1 MFNSPLQFL
10 TQLPENT
17 DAKKLA
23 QSLQHFEAHS
33 SDNNDEF
40 QSLEEDDEGDL
51 FYTEHLQPEF
61 LEQYFRGTN
70 SSSASS
76 KFSHHPDHD
85 KQSSR
90 HNGTTPK
97 LHDHHSQST
106 NVPSHHTKQ
115 PSVTPEYPLTPAMS
129 PEYQPRARYGNHYD
143 VPGVHR
149 LIATD
154 SFLNLN
160 SSEDN
165 QSDGD
170 TIDREVAATTAK
182 VGMSAPRRAYTTPI
196 VINRSKSKTT
206 IPKDSA
212 EEDGES
218 ETETPSRKPS
228 SSDRSKPR
236 SDHSSRRKSTDN
248 TRLPPVAERALENLQ
263 TDVTALTEQIDILR
277 RGMIEKEMK
286 RKAEKWTWGWLFKT
300 TAKHA
305 VVNLIILT
313 VIFLFLMKR
322 KSPIAYAVI
331 AYLGPWWN
339 DIFLNFIRRFRLRR
353 LLQRF

>member
-1 MFNSPLQFL
+1 
-10 TQLPENT
+10 
-17 DAKKLA
+17 
-23 QSLQHFEAHS
+23 
-33 SDNNDEF
+33 
-40 QSLEEDDEGDL
+40 
-51 FYTEHLQPEF
+51 
-61 LEQYFRGTN
+61 
-70 SSSASS
+70 
-76 KFSHHPDHD
+76 
-85 KQSSR
+85 
-90 HNGTTPK
+90 
-97 LHDHHSQST
+97 
-106 NVPSHHTKQ
+106 
-115 PSVTPEYPLTPAMS
+115 MS
-129 PEYQPRARYGNHYD
+129 PEYQPRTRYGNHYD

-182 VGMSAPRRAYTTPI
+182 VGMSASRRAYTAPI

-248 TRLPPVAERALENLQ
+248 TRLSPVAERALENLQ

-339 DIFLNFIRRFRLRR
+339 DIFLNFVRRFRLRR